1 LDDNDPLL
9 SGIIDKDYIIFNHHT
24 INKKVTH
31 TEWDEFSEVDE
42 EFQET
47 TIPYDDNH
55 ILKWINEIKNK
66 DDSLRDSIKTL
77 IGDLKF
83 VWNNKHYQQRSPMI
97 NESTFSHDIL
107 SPVLKFIAPKFFKRW
122 DQAQSFSA
130 KDRGVLK
137 YVDVIGMSVNKNHL
151 FENFFVEVSHGPFYE
166 HPEQHIMEDNIKLGK
181 LGKDSL
187 DRNSLYVNDNIEDKI
202 FLFHLHADF
211 ICVSLMDY
219 KFPPVVRKI
228 SLDRIQIPF
237 FSNDASFKM
246 LTFIKELHKYRR
258 IFEKFQR
265 TYEGE
270 SNIREIKKQKVIE
283 IKTHTSPKKT
293 K

>member
-1 LDDNDPLL
+1 MDDHDPLL
-9 SGIIDKDYIIFNHHT
+9 SRIIDKDYIIFNHPT

-42 EFQET
+42 DFQDT

-97 NESTFSHDIL
+97 NESTFTHDIL

-151 FENFFVEVSHGPFYE
+151 FENFFVEV
-166 HPEQHIMEDNIKLGK
+166 
-181 LGKDSL
+181 
-187 DRNSLYVNDNIEDKI
+187 
-202 FLFHLHADF
+202 
-211 ICVSLMDY
+211 
-219 KFPPVVRKI
+219 
-228 SLDRIQIPF
+228 
-237 FSNDASFKM
+237 
-246 LTFIKELHKYRR
+246 
-258 IFEKFQR
+258 
-265 TYEGE
+265 
-270 SNIREIKKQKVIE
+270 
-283 IKTHTSPKKT
+283 
-293 K
+293 